1 MRLDLATG
9 RVAGGP
15 RPPSASALTVIGER
29 IAVLVPAGGHYELR
43 FAAGAG
49 VKLSAGVE
57 LGWKGRPPQLMDSPR
72 PLVRGGIWLAS
83 AHGAKLFS
91 VTTGRVLAALGFRA
105 EVSDLSE
112 SPAGE
117 FVYVA
122 LDELSQHP
130 LAKVSNMVDELD
142 ATTGRLLAHHGID
155 FGVGPAVLTP
165 VPGGVWVAYRT
176 GMAGSAVL
184 FRSQGLEQAPY
195 PVPVRPFAPVPQ
207 YGSGQIMG
215 YWAAYLGGDLWL
227 QSYGG
232 VSCVVPG
239 TGAQL
244 AGVAF
249 SAKSAVP
256 EYWDLFA
263 AWGSLVYGDTS
274 QGIIAI
280 RSAAACHLRPAGQV
294 LRALGTQGVGTV
306 RFGTTKAKAVAGLS
320 ELLGRPTW
328 QGVNSGCGPRYTE
341 VEWGQL
347 VAEFRLGAFSG
358 YLYMRG
364 GWPLTTPG
372 SPRQAPPSGRAGL
385 DLATT
390 KGNSL
395 GSTLGQVRLAYGKLH
410 FVGVDKWRA
419 ANGIIF
425 VVDALRD
432 LSPRPARSS
441 RSSWGPAATS
451 ENCPSR
457 PAATFKERTH
467 IAVLCVVQG
476 TCSPIRETYIA
487 TDLATQDG
495 SATSAEHAPSSES
508 RRTCSFSER
517 VIRRCRGSRW
527 RAMSAPGRHRRQCRC

>member
-1 MRLDLATG
+1 MHRHFARFGVAILALAGFLPAGAVMATPVQPPERPWAVAAVADLKLAASAVGLPGTPYAYAIEVASTSPTPPEGKLVRLDLSTG
-9 RVAGGP
+9 RVALGP
-15 RPPSASALTVIGER
+15 KLSSTSVLTVIGDR
-29 IAVLVPAGGHYELR
+29 MAVLVPAGGHYELH
-43 FAAGAG
+43 FAVGAG
-49 VKLSAGVE
+49 VNLSAGVE
-57 LGWKGRPPQLMDSPR
+57 LDWTGWPPQLMDSPL

-83 AHGAKLFS
+83 AHGATLFS
-91 VTTGRVLAALGFRA
+91 VTTGRAVAALGFRA

-122 LDELSQHP
+122 LDELEQHP
-130 LAKVSNMVDELD
+130 LAKVSTVVDELD
-142 ATTGRLLAHHGID
+142 ATTGRLLARHGID

-184 FRSQGLEQAPY
+184 FRSPGLEQAPY
-195 PVPVRPFAPVPQ
+195 PALVRRFAPVPQ

-232 VSCVVPG
+232 VSCLVPA
-239 TGAQL
+239 TGEQL

-256 EYWDLFA
+256 EHWDLFA
-263 AWGSLVYGDTS
+263 ARGSLVYGDTS

-280 RSAAACHLRPAGQV
+280 RAPAACHLRPAVQA
-294 LRALGTQGVGTV
+294 LRALGAQGVGTV
-306 RFGTTKAKAVAGLS
+306 RFGVTKARAVARLS
-320 ELLGRPTW
+320 DLLGRPTW

-347 VAEFRLGAFSG
+347 VAEFRLGTFSG
-358 YLYMRG
+358 YRYMQG

-372 SPRQAPPSGRAGL
+372 PLRRPAPSGQA
-385 DLATT
+385 DVPLATA
-390 KGNSL
+390 KGL
-395 GSTLGQVRLAYGKLH
+395 TLESTLGQVRVAYGKLQ

-425 VVDALRD
+425 VVDALRE
-432 LSPRPARSS
+432 PEPPSS
-441 RSSWGPAATS
+441 KVA
-451 ENCPSR
+451 EI
-457 PAATFKERTH
+457 K
-467 IAVLCVVQG
+467 LG
-476 TCSPIRETYIA
+476 TCG
-487 TDLATQDG
+487 D
-495 SATSAEHAPSSES
+495 
-508 RRTCSFSER
+508 F
-517 VIRRCRGSRW
+517 
-527 RAMSAPGRHRRQCRC
+527 

>member
-1 MRLDLATG
+1 VAAVANLKMASSPIGLPGTPYAYAIEVASTSTIPPEGQLVRLDLLT
-9 RVAGGP
+9 RQVAGGP
-15 RPPSASALTVIGER
+15 NVPSASALTVIGDR
-29 IAVLVPAGGHYELR
+29 MAVLVPAGDHYELR
-43 FAAGAG
+43 FAIGAG

-57 LGWKGRPPQLMDSPR
+57 LDWTGWPPQLMDSPR
-72 PLVRGGIWLAS
+72 ALVRGGIWLAS

-122 LDELSQHP
+122 LDELLQHP
-130 LAKVSNMVDELD
+130 LAKVSTMVDEFD

-155 FGVGPAVLTP
+155 FGLGPAVLTP

-184 FRSQGLEQAPY
+184 FRSPGLEQAPY
-195 PVPVRPFAPVPQ
+195 PAPVRPFAPVPR

-232 VSCVVPG
+232 ASCVAPA
-239 TGAQL
+239 TGREL

-249 SAKSAVP
+249 SAKSVVP

-263 AWGSLVYGDTS
+263 AWGGLVYGDTPG
-274 QGIIAI
+274 GIIAI
-280 RSAAACHLRPAGQV
+280 RAAAACHLRPPGQV
-294 LRALGTQGVGTV
+294 LRTLSAQGVGTV
-306 RFGTTKAKAVAGLS
+306 SFGATKATAVARLS
-320 ELLGRPTW
+320 ELFGRPTW

-347 VAEFRLGAFSG
+347 VAEFRLGTFSG
-358 YLYMRG
+358 YRYMKG

-372 SPRQAPPSGRAGL
+372 PLRRPAPSGQA
-385 DLATT
+385 DMPLATA
-390 KGNSL
+390 KGISL

-410 FVGVDKWRA
+410 FVGVDRWRA

-425 VVDALRD
+425 VVGA
-432 LSPRPARSS
+432 PREPEPPSS
-441 RSSWGPAATS
+441 
-451 ENCPSR
+451 
-457 PAATFKERTH
+457 K
-467 IAVLCVVQG
+467 VVEIKLG
-476 TCSPIRETYIA
+476 TCG
-487 TDLATQDG
+487 D
-495 SATSAEHAPSSES
+495 
-508 RRTCSFSER
+508 F
-517 VIRRCRGSRW
+517 
-527 RAMSAPGRHRRQCRC
+527 

>member
-1 MRLDLATG
+1 MPKPVLPPERPWAVAEVANLKMASSPVGLPGTPYAYAIRVASTSPISPEGQLVRLDLSSG

-15 RPPSASALTVIGER
+15 NLPSASALTVIGER
-29 IAVLVPAGGHYELR
+29 MAVLVPTGSHYELR
-43 FAAGAG
+43 YAAVTRAE
-49 VKLSAGVE
+49 VRLSTGVE
-57 LGWKGRPPQLMDSPR
+57 LDWKGWVPQLINSPLA
-72 PLVRGGIWLAS
+72 LVRGGIWLAS

-91 VTTGRVLAALGFRA
+91 VRTGRVLAALGFHA

-112 SPAGE
+112 SPAGD

-122 LDELSQHP
+122 LDELWQHP
-130 LAKVSNMVDELD
+130 LAKVSTMVDEFD
-142 ATTGRLLAHHGID
+142 ATSGRLLAHHGID

-184 FRSQGLEQAPY
+184 FRSQGMEQAPY
-195 PVPVRPFAPVPQ
+195 PAPVRPFAPVPQ

-232 VSCVVPG
+232 VSCEVPA
-239 TGAQL
+239 TGEQL

-249 SAKSAVP
+249 SPKSAVP

-280 RSAAACHLRPAGQV
+280 RAAAACHLRPAVQV
-294 LRALGTQGVGTV
+294 LRALGAHGIGTA

-320 ELLGRPTW
+320 DLLGRPTW

-341 VEWGQL
+341 VEWGEL
-347 VAEFRLGAFSG
+347 VAEFRLGSFSG
-358 YLYMRG
+358 YRYMKG

-372 SPRQAPPSGRAGL
+372 SPRQPLPSGDAGL
-385 DLATT
+385 ALATA
-390 KGNSL
+390 KGISL
-395 GSTLGQVRLAYGKLH
+395 GSTLGQVRLAYGELH
-410 FVGVDKWRA
+410 FAGVDKWRA

-432 LSPRPARSS
+432 PEPPSS
-441 RSSWGPAATS
+441 
-451 ENCPSR
+451 
-457 PAATFKERTH
+457 K
-467 IAVLCVVQG
+467 VVEIKLG
-476 TCSPIRETYIA
+476 TCG
-487 TDLATQDG
+487 D
-495 SATSAEHAPSSES
+495 
-508 RRTCSFSER
+508 F
-517 VIRRCRGSRW
+517 
-527 RAMSAPGRHRRQCRC
+527 